1 MNGKHVLV
9 PCCVGGVHWW
19 IKWMS
24 IVQFH
29 LAHYMYWFP
38 LKFNPIQSSMILLL
52 RSRFNIVSF
61 TYVTCTFTSF
71 DMADKHIWPENQTTL
86 FLSCGRNPH
95 VISLFQ
101 HFILYSFELV
111 WIFLCLRLS
120 RSVISSLSYLFLAI
134 SQWWLFMY

>member
-1 MNGKHVLV
+1 
-9 PCCVGGVHWW
+9 
-19 IKWMS
+19 
-24 IVQFH
+24 
-29 LAHYMYWFP
+29 
-38 LKFNPIQSSMILLL
+38 MILLL

-86 FLSCGRNPH
+86 SLSVSCGHNLH

-111 WIFLCLRLS
+111 WMFLCLHTSQSKRHFVSVLFIFGHFTVMVVHVLEKTIVQQLMKFSWRLCL
-120 RSVISSLSYLFLAI
+120 IFSSL
-134 SQWWLFMY
+134 